1 LLASSLV
8 AGYAAVSAVVGA
20 VLLITPKEPAPGTAA
35 PSTSYILAPPPAY
48 GPADVMTPVVPS
60 PGGPAATPSPSNV
73 ALPVPDGFQRVAGP
87 GGLITTIPKGWI
99 ITRASGPG
107 AMQATDP
114 AEPSRQVRYGG
125 APAPPTDLL
134 QSHVDYESV
143 FSRSKA
149 AFHRLSLGTTTYHGV
164 TAVDWE
170 FEHDTAD
177 SRRRAHSMYWRV
189 DGFEYF
195 IYAASDADKW
205 AQTLPI
211 YHAMIDNATP

>member
-1 LLASSLV
+1 M
-8 AGYAAVSAVVGA
+8 SAVVGA
-20 VLLITPKEPAPGTAA
+20 VLLVAPKEPKPGTAA
-35 PSTSYILAPPPAY
+35 PSTTYIFAPPPAF
-48 GPADVMTPVVPS
+48 GPADVQTPAPDE
-60 PGGPAATPSPSNV
+60 PGGPGTPASPSNV

-87 GGLITTIPKGWI
+87 GGLVTTIPKGWV

-114 AEPSRQVRYGG
+114 EDPSRQVRYGG
-125 APAPPTDLL
+125 APAPANALL
-134 QSHVDYESV
+134 QSHVDYEAT
-143 FSRSKA
+143 FSRTKA

-177 SRRRAHSMYWRV
+177 ARRRVHSMYWRV
-189 DGFEYF
+189 DGVEYF
-195 IYAASDADKW
+195 IYAASNTDRW
-205 AQTLPI
+205 AETLPI

>member
-1 LLASSLV
+1 M

-20 VLLITPKEPAPGTAA
+20 VLLVAPKESKAGSAA
-35 PSTSYILAPPPAY
+35 PTTTYIFAPPPAF
-48 GPADVMTPVVPS
+48 GPADTQTPIT
-60 PGGPAATPSPSNV
+60 PGPDGGATTASPSMV
-73 ALPVPDGFQRVAGP
+73 ALPVPDGFERVAGP
-87 GGLITTIPKGWI
+87 GGLVTTIPKGWI
-99 ITRASGPG
+99 ITRAAGPG

-125 APAPPTDLL
+125 APAPAADLL
-134 QSHVDYESV
+134 QSHVDYEAV

-177 SRRRAHSMYWRV
+177 ARRRVHSMYWRIEGV
-189 DGFEYF
+189 EYF
-195 IYAASDADKW
+195 VYAAADADKW
-205 AQTLPI
+205 GQMLPI